1 MKSIYLDYA
10 ATTPVSPQVLKKM
23 QPYFADYFG
32 NPSEIHKWGAK
43 ASEGIK
49 FARLQIS
56 QALNCS
62 PSEITFTS
70 CATESINLSH
80 KGLIESLILPNHPN
94 SPKEHQLASSAYL
107 PHIITTQIEH
117 KAVLETVAHLE
128 KLGWAKVT
136 YLPVDKNGLVSVA
149 DVEKAIT
156 KNTVLVSIMYVNNEV
171 GTIQP
176 IAEIGELIKKINVSR
191 LTTDDSHLF
200 FHTDTTQALPY
211 LDCDIKKLNVDLL
224 SFTGHKIYAPK
235 GIGGLFIKSG
245 TPITRQQDGG
255 SQENNLRAGTES
267 VPLIVGLG
275 QATELAIRNRAKE
288 SSRLKILQ
296 QSLISQISLIPQIN
310 LTGHPTKRA
319 PHIVSF
325 IVKDVEG
332 EAMMLLLSD
341 LGIAVSTGSACNSQ
355 VLTSSHVLEAMG
367 ITAED
372 SHGSLRLSLGKDTT
386 KEDIDYAINSIKKV
400 VMKLRRMSPDF
411 DQLLTINDKR

>member
-10 ATTPVSPQVLKKM
+10 ATTPVDLSVIKKM
-23 QPYFADYFG
+23 QPFFDTIFG

-49 FARLQIS
+49 NARSQIS
-56 QALNCS
+56 QALNCN
-62 PSEITFTS
+62 PTEITYTS

-80 KGLIESLILPNHPN
+80 KGLIEAFSHPNHPIPPN
-94 SPKEHQLASSAYL
+94 L
-107 PHIITTQIEH
+107 PHIITSSIEH
-117 KAVLETVAHLE
+117 KAVLETCKHLE

-136 YLPVDKNGLVSVA
+136 YLPVDEYGLVSVA
-149 DVEKAIT
+149 EVEKAIT
-156 KNTVLVSIMYVNNEV
+156 PQTTLISLMYVNNEV

-176 IAEIGELIKKINVSR
+176 IAEIGKLLKTKYPKIY
-191 LTTDDSHLF
+191 
-200 FHTDTTQALPY
+200 FHTDATQALPY
-211 LDCDIKKLNVDLL
+211 LDCDVKKLNVDLL

-235 GIGGLFIKSG
+235 GIGGLYIKSG
-245 TPITRQQDGG
+245 VPVIRQQDGG

-275 QATELAIRNRAKE
+275 QAVELVIKNRAKE
-288 SSRLKILQ
+288 SSRLKALQ
-296 QSLISQISLIPQIN
+296 KNLISQLVIVPGIQ
-310 LTGHPTKRA
+310 LTGPKTNRA
-319 PHIVSF
+319 PHIASF

-355 VLTSSHVLEAMG
+355 ILTSSHVLEAMG
-367 ITAED
+367 IKAED

-386 KEDIDYAINSIKKV
+386 KQDIEYAISCVKKV
-400 VMKLRRMSPDF
+400 VLNLRKMSPVF
-411 DQLLTINDKR
+411 DEEENALSEVEGLH